1 MITRIPALEF
11 MQRAVGIYQSPDQ
24 FASLQITRCGYGQV
38 VEFRSGSK
46 VQFAGV
52 VGAAGNSVEF
62 FVQLGLPNVVRMSG
76 DLQLQNAISFKAQE
90 PPSALLF
97 TVEGDSLALT
107 VSLGGAA
114 SAHHLL
120 QRVSN

>member
-11 MQRAVGIYQSPDQ
+11 MQRAVGIYQSLDQ
-24 FASLQITRCGYGQV
+24 LASLQITRCGYGQV
-38 VEFRSGSK
+38 VEFRSGSN

-52 VGAAGNSVEF
+52 VGASGGSVEL

-76 DLQLQNAISFKAQE
+76 DLQLQNAITFKAQE
-90 PPSALLF
+90 PPATLLF
-97 TVEGDSLALT
+97 RVEGDNLALT
-107 VSLGGAA
+107 VSLGGSA

-120 QRVSN
+120 QRVSD